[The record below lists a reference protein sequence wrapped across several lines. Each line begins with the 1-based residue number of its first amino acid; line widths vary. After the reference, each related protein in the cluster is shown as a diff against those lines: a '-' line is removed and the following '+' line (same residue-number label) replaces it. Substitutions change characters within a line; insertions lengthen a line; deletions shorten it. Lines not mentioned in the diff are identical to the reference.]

1 MGRMRNW
8 EYALARTLE
17 QRWKSYRKALKNCQR
32 KFSEGSIHVSRIEAR
47 RLAAQLDLLRVF
59 APRRVLEKAHRC
71 IKHHLDTF
79 DPLRDVQVQLGIL
92 KKECGGISG
101 TKAVCKILAKRER
114 KCRRAAK
121 RRIRQIKTRS
131 SRNVVEMLVERLQER
146 GKSPERMRR
155 DRGIILHSVETAF
168 AHVVECRRQMNAV
181 EPATI
186 HRARVAFKR
195 FRYMMEAMRPL
206 LPGITPRRL
215 EAMKAFQG
223 LLGDL
228 QDTDV
233 FLARVDKFIAKDRI
247 EIADVAPLRRWLVRR
262 HAHQVNQCLRRADV
276 VFKFWPLSS
285 ASVEVM

>member
-1 MGRMRNW
+1 MKNW
-8 EYALARTLE
+8 EMALATALRQQWKRYRDALE
-17 QRWKSYRKALKNCQR
+17 RCQR
-32 KFSEGSIHVSRIEAR
+32 DFSERSIHASRIEAR

-59 APRRVLEKAHRC
+59 ASRSAIEMAHRS
-71 IKHHLDTF
+71 IKRHLDTF

-92 KKECGGISG
+92 KKACGGISG
-101 TKAVCKILAKRER
+101 TKAVCKIVAKRER

-121 RRIRQIKTRS
+121 RRIRRIKTRPT
-131 SRNVVEMLVERLQER
+131 RRVVEMLVERLQER
-146 GKSPERMRR
+146 GKSPARMRR
-155 DRGIILHSVETAF
+155 DRGVILHSVETAF
-168 AHVVECRRQMNAV
+168 AHVVECRRQMNAT

-215 EAMKAFQG
+215 DAMKAFQG

-233 FLARVDKFIAKDRI
+233 FLARVDKLIAKDRI
-247 EIADVAPLRRWLVRR
+247 ETADVAPLRRWLVRR
-262 HAHQVNQCLRRADV
+262 HVRQVNQCLCRADV

-285 ASVEVM
+285 AKVEVM